1 MYSPSHNPT
10 KANRYAR
17 IRVCLT
23 PPVFFVA
30 KKAPHFF
37 SARSKRGADASL
49 QPSQSFVYLHR
60 SLDHKKR
67 DTLSMSMERT
77 SMHAHGAC
85 DMLTVET
92 VYYRMR
98 ELYTAK
104 YHVIHS
110 LITCHHGNTNI
121 YHMTARAINICI
133 ANLCE
138 M

>member
-1 MYSPSHNPT
+1 MHSPPHAHNPT

-23 PPVFFVA
+23 PPVFLVA

-67 DTLSMSMERT
+67 GTLSMSLERT
-77 SMHAHGAC
+77 SMHAMVHA
-85 DMLTVET
+85 MVET

-98 ELYTAK
+98 ELYTGK
-104 YHVIHS
+104 YHVIRS

-121 YHMTARAINICI
+121 CHMTARAINICI
-133 ANLCE
+133 EYCE
-138 M
+138 FV